1 MNPEEFQREL
11 AEATDSILIAQC
23 KIQSLIFPPG
33 LDRNTTLLCTKVR
46 DKGLGIEVNDRCFV
60 ANAVDGKGWVVPFLR
75 PWASELEVEQ
85 IRPKPMLVADLEG
98 FMFVPVPEIV
108 K

>member
-1 MNPEEFQREL
+1 MNPEQSTDILHQEL
-11 AEATDSILIAQC
+11 QT
-23 KIQSLIFPPG
+23 KQSELQALIFPPG

-60 ANAVDGKGWVVPFLR
+60 SPEPDGKGWVVPFLR

-85 IRPKPMLVADLEG
+85 IRPKPMRIEDLEG
-98 FMFVPVPEIV
+98 FSFVPVPEIT